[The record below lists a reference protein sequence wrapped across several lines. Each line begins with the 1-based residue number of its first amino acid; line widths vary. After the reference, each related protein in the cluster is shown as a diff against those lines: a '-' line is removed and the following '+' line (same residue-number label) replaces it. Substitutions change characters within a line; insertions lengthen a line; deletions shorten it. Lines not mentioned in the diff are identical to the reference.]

1 MLDYQRQL
9 RGTYVATK
17 CFRSTY
23 PLLLN
28 RENKEV
34 HNIFYELLQYGSKS
48 MHREWLTDN
57 CISLRETHIKTKTK
71 NLKSSTHLIEK
82 EHTID
87 RYQESGAPFT
97 QKKISK
103 RSVEGCRS
111 YYHQG
116 NPHQNSHSQETA
128 GECDWFWNL
137 TFEHPFFLGRQEV
150 ASSNMHELW
159 NRCDTIQILMVPWHH
174 TMNQRFLCLCLWILV
189 LVKSYRLLL
198 RHLTK
203 VTVPPIEEEYSSYDG
218 SSNMFCWCFE
228 WWWLNYQEDQGWK
241 AVATRTTSWHAR
253 IHLETQEGRHV
264 WNMNTRLVFDFS
276 GMRKM
281 KTILV

>member
-48 MHREWLTDN
+48 MHRELLTDN

-71 NLKSSTHLIEK
+71 NLKSSAHLIEK

-87 RYQESGAPFT
+87 RYQESGATFT

-116 NPHQNSHSQETA
+116 NPHQNSHFQETA
-128 GECDWFWNL
+128 GECD
-137 TFEHPFFLGRQEV
+137 
-150 ASSNMHELW
+150 
-159 NRCDTIQILMVPWHH
+159 
-174 TMNQRFLCLCLWILV
+174 
-189 LVKSYRLLL
+189 
-198 RHLTK
+198 
-203 VTVPPIEEEYSSYDG
+203 
-218 SSNMFCWCFE
+218 
-228 WWWLNYQEDQGWK
+228 
-241 AVATRTTSWHAR
+241 
-253 IHLETQEGRHV
+253 
-264 WNMNTRLVFDFS
+264 
-276 GMRKM
+276 
-281 KTILV
+281 

>member
-1 MLDYQRQL
+1 MSGLVTYMEDYCYGIACGRHEFHAPICWIIKGNSEALMLQPNVL
-9 RGTYVATK
+9 GAHI
-17 CFRSTY
+17 

-48 MHREWLTDN
+48 MHRELLTDN

-87 RYQESGAPFT
+87 RFQESGAPFT

-128 GECDWFWNL
+128 GECD
-137 TFEHPFFLGRQEV
+137 
-150 ASSNMHELW
+150 
-159 NRCDTIQILMVPWHH
+159 
-174 TMNQRFLCLCLWILV
+174 
-189 LVKSYRLLL
+189 
-198 RHLTK
+198 
-203 VTVPPIEEEYSSYDG
+203 
-218 SSNMFCWCFE
+218 
-228 WWWLNYQEDQGWK
+228 
-241 AVATRTTSWHAR
+241 
-253 IHLETQEGRHV
+253 
-264 WNMNTRLVFDFS
+264 
-276 GMRKM
+276 
-281 KTILV
+281 

>member
-34 HNIFYELLQYGSKS
+34 HNISKS
-48 MHREWLTDN
+48 MHREWLTNN

-71 NLKSSTHLIEK
+71 NLKSSAHLIEK

-87 RYQESGAPFT
+87 RYQESGATFT

-116 NPHQNSHSQETA
+116 NPHQNSHFQETA

-137 TFEHPFFLGRQEV
+137 MFEHPFFLGRQEV

-203 VTVPPIEEEYSSYDG
+203 VTVPPIEEE
-218 SSNMFCWCFE
+218 W
-228 WWWLNYQEDQGWK
+228 
-241 AVATRTTSWHAR
+241 
-253 IHLETQEGRHV
+253 HV